1 MTAHLTVPNTH
12 LITLQEPERDTFL
25 KRARRNRS
33 FVFGLGWIVVVGL
46 AALLLPIVLHLDPYS
61 VSPSSRL
68 QGPSST
74 HWFGTD
80 GFGRDVFARVLS
92 GALTSLKVGLIVCG
106 VSAVVGTMIGVLA
119 AFNTVLDQVLMRICD
134 GLMAIPGIL
143 LAVSLAAALGP
154 STTNLII
161 ALAVVYTPGLAR
173 VVRSRALAVKSD
185 TFVDA
190 SRVQG
195 ARPVHVMV
203 KHILPNT
210 FSVTAVQATF
220 IFAESVI
227 TEAALSFLGAG
238 VPQPMASWGNM
249 LNEGKDVIMQA
260 PHIVIFT
267 SIFLVMTVL
276 ALNLLGDGLRD
287 IVDSRGATQ
296 RPKRLGVLGR
306 MTKKNATPQAPS
318 RAAQKGEQR

>member
-1 MTAHLTVPNTH
+1 MVLQDNAPNTYV
-12 LITLQEPERDTFL
+12 LSMKKSKNETFWG
-25 KRARRNRS
+25 KAMRNRS
-33 FVFGLGWIVVVGL
+33 FVTGASWVVFVTVV
-46 AALLLPIVLHLDPYS
+46 ALVLPLLMSLDPYS
-61 VSPSSRL
+61 VSPTSRL
-68 QGPSST
+68 QSPSAE

-80 GFGRDVFARVLS
+80 SFGRDVFARVLS
-92 GALTSLKVGLIVCG
+92 GALTSLKVGFIVCG
-106 VSAVVGTMIGVLA
+106 VSAVIGTIIGVVA
-119 AFNTVLDQVLMRICD
+119 AFNTMLDQVLMRICD

-154 STTNLII
+154 TTTNLVI
-161 ALAVVYTPGLAR
+161 ALSVVYTPGLAR

-195 ARPVHVMV
+195 ARASHLMV

-238 VPQPMASWGNM
+238 VPQPRASWGNM

-260 PHIVIFT
+260 PHIVLFT
-267 SIFLVMTVL
+267 SLFLVLTVL
-276 ALNLLGDGLRD
+276 ALNLVGDGLRD
-287 IVDSRGATQ
+287 VVDTRSEPTQKRG
-296 RPKRLGVLGR
+296 PGLIKRLFQGKQTAIQQQPATGGQGV
-306 MTKKNATPQAPS
+306 K
-318 RAAQKGEQR
+318 